1 MIVTNQVECVKCGDK
16 PYSAHAHD
24 MRWCSCRNVAVDGG
38 QEYLKRVGDLGNF
51 KEMSIEAPNSLVQ
64 ALEEQ
69 IGVSLDTGRNDYGV
83 ALGVFRA
90 IRDEGYK
97 IVECEEDTGNE

>member
-1 MIVTNQVECVKCGDK
+1 
-16 PYSAHAHD
+16 
-24 MRWCSCRNVAVDGG
+24 
-38 QEYLKRVGDLGNF
+38 
-51 KEMSIEAPNSLVQ
+51 MSIEAPNSLVQ